1 MATEKTPQGTTPAR
15 PQQTAQQKAAP
26 QKAPAQTAQQKTAA
40 QAKPQKQTAPQ
51 KLQQAAAQ
59 PKQAAQQTA
68 AQAEAKQKQPAPQAT
83 AQTETRQKQ
92 AAQQT
97 TVQAE
102 TKQKPS
108 AQQTAAQAEARQKQ
122 AAQQTA
128 AQAET
133 KKKQPAPQKQKAK
146 QPAAATPAEK
156 AAAAQVKQRAAQAA
170 AKNAQAAK
178 AQQEKPKQEQP
189 KQEQPKHE
197 KTEQKQPQPEK
208 GAGTVQL
215 DDVPMLLSKESVAL
229 RRRRRGRQ
237 ILGAVVSLLV
247 IIGIFSTISGGVRL
261 VAALFDDTEERAEY
275 ASRLEFLVALDPIP
289 FNSISEANT
298 STLLSAAILESISGA
313 QDADYEHDEVGAIYL
328 PVDDLRATVS
338 SLYGPNVYF
347 NYITFE
353 DNGLTFNFDAER
365 QAYLLPVTSATADY
379 APVVEKITREGNT
392 KRVTVGYVS
401 QYNSSGEPVKYNDYI
416 FTRVDGQYY
425 LTALVASE
433 MRPEATAVTS
443 TAQAAPLPEDPTD
456 ALNSIAPNI
465 VEPESLLPEANSA
478 APESVPQD
486 ADTSTAEDNSAS
498 DSTSGS
504 AA

>member
-15 PQQTAQQKAAP
+15 PQQTAPQKAAP

-40 QAKPQKQTAPQ
+40 QAQSEKQAGPQKS
-51 KLQQAAAQ
+51 QQAAAQ
-59 PKQAAQQTA
+59 SKQAVPHTA
-68 AQAEAKQKQPAPQAT
+68 AQAETKQKQPAPQAT
-83 AQTETRQKQ
+83 AQ
-92 AAQQT
+92 
-97 TVQAE
+97 AE
-102 TKQKPS
+102 I
-108 AQQTAAQAEARQKQ
+108 
-122 AAQQTA
+122 
-128 AQAET
+128 
-133 KKKQPAPQKQKAK
+133 KKKQPALQKAK
-146 QPAAATPAEK
+146 QPAAATLAEK

-178 AQQEKPKQEQP
+178 TQPEKAKQQEQP
-189 KQEQPKHE
+189 KPE
-197 KTEQKQPQPEK
+197 KTAQKQSQPEK

-215 DDVPMLLSKESVAL
+215 DDVPMLLSKESVTL

-275 ASRLEFLVALDPIP
+275 ARRLEFLVALDPIP

-401 QYNSSGEPVKYNDYI
+401 QYNSSSEPVKYNDYI

-433 MRPEATAVTS
+433 MRPEASAVTS
-443 TAQAAPLPEDPTD
+443 SVQAAPLPEDPTD
-456 ALNSIAPNI
+456 VINSIAPN
-465 VEPESLLPEANSA
+465 VFEPESLLSEANSA

-486 ADTSTAEDNSAS
+486 DTSTAEDDSSS

-504 AA
+504 ASDSAA

>member
-15 PQQTAQQKAAP
+15 PQQTAPQKATPQKAAP
-26 QKAPAQTAQQKTAA
+26 QKAPAQTAQPKTAA
-40 QAKPQKQTAPQ
+40 QAQPQKQAGSQKPQ
-51 KLQQAAAQ
+51 QTAAQ
-59 PKQAAQQTA
+59 PKQAEQQQATPAETKQKQPAQQKA
-68 AQAEAKQKQPAPQAT
+68 AQAETKQKQPAPKA
-83 AQTETRQKQ
+83 
-92 AAQQT
+92 
-97 TVQAE
+97 
-102 TKQKPS
+102 
-108 AQQTAAQAEARQKQ
+108 
-122 AAQQTA
+122 A

-133 KKKQPAPQKQKAK
+133 KKKQPAPQKAK
-146 QPAAATPAEK
+146 QSAAATPAEK

-178 AQQEKPKQEQP
+178 AQPEKPKQEQP
-189 KQEQPKHE
+189 EQEQQPKSE
-197 KTEQKQPQPEK
+197 KTAQKQPQPEK

-215 DDVPMLLSKESVAL
+215 DDVPMLLSKENVAL

-313 QDADYEHDEVGAIYL
+313 EDADYEHDEVGAIYL

-338 SLYGPNVYF
+338 ALYGPNVYF

-401 QYNSSGEPVKYNDYI
+401 QYNSSSEPVKYNDYI

-433 MRPEATAVTS
+433 MRPETTAVTS

-465 VEPESLLPEANSA
+465 VAPESLLPEANSA
-478 APESVPQD
+478 ATGSVPQD
-486 ADTSTAEDNSAS
+486 DVSTAED
-498 DSTSGS
+498 DSTSNS
-504 AA
+504 TSDSSSDSVA

>member
-1 MATEKTPQGTTPAR
+1 MATEKTPQGTAPAR
-15 PQQTAQQKAAP
+15 PQQAAPQKATPQKAAP
-26 QKAPAQTAQQKTAA
+26 QKAPAQPAQPKTAA
-40 QAKPQKQTAPQ
+40 QAQPQKQAGSQ
-51 KLQQAAAQ
+51 KPQQAAAQ
-59 PKQAAQQTA
+59 PKQAEQQ
-68 AQAEAKQKQPAPQAT
+68 QAT
-83 AQTETRQKQ
+83 
-92 AAQQT
+92 
-97 TVQAE
+97 QAE
-102 TKQKPS
+102 TKQKQP
-108 AQQTAAQAEARQKQ
+108 
-122 AAQQTA
+122 AQQTA

-133 KKKQPAPQKQKAK
+133 KQKQPAPKAAAQTETKKKQPAPQKAK
-146 QPAAATPAEK
+146 QSAAATPAEK

-178 AQQEKPKQEQP
+178 AQPEKPKQEQ
-189 KQEQPKHE
+189 QPKSE
-197 KTEQKQPQPEK
+197 KTAQKQPQPEK

-215 DDVPMLLSKESVAL
+215 DDVPMLLSKENVAL

-313 QDADYEHDEVGAIYL
+313 EDADYEHDEVGAIYL

-338 SLYGPNVYF
+338 ALYGPNVYF

-401 QYNSSGEPVKYNDYI
+401 QYNSSSEPVKYNDYI

-433 MRPEATAVTS
+433 MRPETTAVTS

-465 VEPESLLPEANSA
+465 VAPESLLPEANSA
-478 APESVPQD
+478 ATGSVPQD
-486 ADTSTAEDNSAS
+486 DASTAED
-498 DSTSGS
+498 DSTSNS
-504 AA
+504 TSDSSSDSIA